1 MKLTENIIR
10 FENHFK
16 KSLELINRDIS
27 DYLVYNTLAMEC
39 FQSVNA
45 LIEIGEYIV
54 SKEKLGF
61 PSSYREVFELLEKN
75 KIINK
80 NELKNIKRLIF
91 LRNLIAH
98 EYTKISEKELKE
110 MVNLLKNIKKFVER
124 IKKEENK

>member
-1 MKLTENIIR
+1 MKLVENIIR

-16 KSLELINRDIS
+16 KALEIINMNVS
-27 DYLVYNTLAMEC
+27 DYFVYNTLAMEC

-54 SKEKLGF
+54 TKEKLGF

-75 KIINK
+75 KIINEE
-80 NELKNIKRLIF
+80 ELKDIKRLIF

-98 EYTKISEKELKE
+98 EYTRISEKELKE
-110 MVNLLKNIKKFVER
+110 MVNLLKNIKNFINR
-124 IKKEENK
+124 IKSRLK

>member
-39 FQSVNA
+39 FRSVNA

-91 LRNLIAH
+91 LGNLIAH